1 MCTMTGLMPVRRL
14 TDQRRDK
21 GPTKSDRYNWIS
33 LPPPFKR
40 LVMLVSCLVLSCVEI
55 IFEGQNTKK
64 KKKKKEKK
72 KRKKR

>member
-1 MCTMTGLMPVRRL
+1 MCTMTGLMPVRRP

-64 KKKKKEKK
+64 KKKKKENYDYVEM
-72 KRKKR
+72 

>member
-1 MCTMTGLMPVRRL
+1 MTGLMPVRRP

>member
-1 MCTMTGLMPVRRL
+1 MTGLMPVRRL

>member
-1 MCTMTGLMPVRRL
+1 MCTMTGLMPVRRP